1 MGATYGLSQITK
13 NKSFSLPVSQYE
25 PCLLE
30 FLDFWRIHTPCF
42 GILLARILNTIE
54 RKSIFNW
61 KLEQKQVFLEQQKV
75 VNQAISLRLHS
86 PNVEMTL
93 TSVGHL
99 HSCQLEPL
107 TKVCTYYYYLM
118 ATYLVFWTRRL
129 SDVVLWHTPFERQ
142 LLTYYWAPLQ
152 TARISTCLRLY

>member
-42 GILLARILNTIE
+42 GILLAIILKTVE

-61 KLEQKQVFLEQQKV
+61 ELEQKQVFLEQQKV
-75 VNQAISLRLHS
+75 VNQAISL
-86 PNVEMTL
+86 
-93 TSVGHL
+93 
-99 HSCQLEPL
+99 
-107 TKVCTYYYYLM
+107 
-118 ATYLVFWTRRL
+118 
-129 SDVVLWHTPFERQ
+129 
-142 LLTYYWAPLQ
+142 
-152 TARISTCLRLY
+152 